1 MRRGRTF
8 SLLLRFLPVAAAT
21 VLSDPSRAASP
32 APTLAPW
39 LKIAPG
45 DERIGRLAG
54 KAGAPLSPNAPG
66 LLLKLDAPAW
76 RTGNAAAREAVRAL
90 AAGAHR
96 VGWRWGLDLE
106 LPDAKIPVD
115 VRAAEAATVEDLWPG
130 LGEILRDAKEADLV
144 TIEFPYTRVPG
155 IHDFGRPQ
163 EVTFDP
169 KARSYLLRKA
179 AAGARAT
186 APQARIAFAAGPVEH
201 GGLAPRDVKQL
212 FSEEIA
218 AYVDFVGVTP
228 LARPAPGEVRVAVDD
243 MSFGKPALVDLDF
256 SDVHSPGAL
265 LAAAARLAPENVPFA
280 AATPG
285 WPPAGDAALERFARL
300 LDGDFGPD
308 SRAAT
313 ASAASGEALDVFR
326 FVARTDLGGVILI
339 PGTSPAAH
347 VPSGTFSL
355 TLDETAYASA
365 EVFEL
370 ATGASKKFEVPAR
383 SVPTRLSLSL
393 GNGPLGVRLVAREK
407 LASEI
412 AKASVGVAV
421 TRGLTADEILARH
434 QAWRAARD
442 ARWKTLTARSTMSMR
457 FRFAEL
463 NNTFDLALAGP
474 FFYEKGG
481 SYDWAWREAYFNG
494 VRWKGKKI
502 PELPLLQ
509 PEKVSDMPLALTF
522 DDAYA
527 YTLAGED
534 TVNGIPC
541 WALDFTPRAASS
553 DKPLYAGRVWVAKA
567 DFAAIRTRTRQLNLT
582 AEIQAVDEVSDFGEV
597 PAPDGGPPLRLPTHT
612 TGQWILK
619 TFSRTTVVERESTL
633 SDVRLDPPGFVAER
647 QAAFAS
653 PDVMVRDTEK
663 GVRYL
668 EKTKEGGRVVTS
680 DTKRTHLF
688 GVGGVFYDSSFD
700 YPLPLLG
707 IYYVDLDFH
716 KRHEQLQVFF
726 GGVLLAASYNQP
738 RLFGTAIDA
747 GVDVFGIAIRGSD
760 ALFVDGTEDKLQR
773 VKSRSFAGNFKAG
786 IPLGRH
792 VKISATLGEIH
803 RDFAADDTETSPT
816 FVIPSDHWVTRV
828 EGQAVWDFR
837 GWALSGRLA
846 WNKRS
851 SWDPWGFTGNPDYA
865 PGKDEYRTYS
875 LQLSK
880 DFHLPRFQRIQ
891 ASLSYLGSDNT
902 DRFSKYSFG
911 FFGGTSLRGFRSG
924 ALRAEE
930 AVTSRFAYGYV
941 FGDVLRLEVVYD
953 DARVKDLA
961 AGLDWA
967 YFSGA
972 GLSGEVPGPW
982 STLVRFDAGTPVAGR
997 NRGQT
1002 GVVLSLTFLKIF

>member
-8 SLLLRFLPVAAAT
+8 SFLFRFLPIAAMALPNPVRAAA
-21 VLSDPSRAASP
+21 PSP
-32 APTLAPW
+32 ALAPW
-39 LKIAPG
+39 LKIFPG
-45 DERIGRLAG
+45 DARVGRLA
-54 KAGAPLSPNAPG
+54 ALPAAPLSPNAPG
-66 LLLKLDAPAW
+66 LLLKLGPEGW
-76 RTGNAAAREAVRAL
+76 RAGNTAARDAVRSL
-90 AAGAHR
+90 ATNAHR
-96 VGWRWGLDLE
+96 KGWRWGLDLE

-130 LGEILRDAKEADLV
+130 LGGIFRDAKETDLV
-144 TIEFPYTRVPG
+144 TIGFPDTRIAG

-163 EVTFDP
+163 QGTFDP

-179 AAGARAT
+179 AAGTRAA
-186 APQARIAFAAGPVEH
+186 APHARIVFAAGPVAH
-201 GGLAPRDVKQL
+201 GELAPRDVKQL
-212 FSEEIA
+212 FSEENA

-228 LARPAPGEVRVAVDD
+228 LAGPAPGQIRVAVDD
-243 MSFGKPALVDLDF
+243 MSFGKPALVDLEF
-256 SDVHSPGAL
+256 SGATSPGAL
-265 LAAAARLAPENVPFA
+265 LAAAARLAPENVPFVV
-280 AATPG
+280 ATPA
-285 WPPAGDAALERFARL
+285 WDPSKDAALERFARL
-300 LDGDFGPD
+300 LDGDFGID

-313 ASAASGEALDVFR
+313 ASAAGGEALDVFR
-326 FVARTDLGGVILI
+326 FVERTDLGGVVLV
-339 PGTSPAAH
+339 PGTSPASRL
-347 VPSGTFSL
+347 PSGAFTL

-370 ATGASKKFEVPAR
+370 ATGASKKFEIPAR
-383 SVPTRLSLSL
+383 SVPARLSLSL
-393 GNGPLGVRLVAREK
+393 GNGPLGVRLLAREK
-407 LASEI
+407 LPSEA
-412 AKASVGVAV
+412 AKAAVGVAV
-421 TRGLTADEILARH
+421 TRGLTADEILAKH

-442 ARWKTLTARSTMSMR
+442 ARWKALTARSTMSMR

-481 SYDWAWREAYFNG
+481 SYDWAWSEAYFNG

-522 DDAYA
+522 DDAYV

-534 TVNGIPC
+534 TVNRIPC
-541 WALDFTPRAASS
+541 WALDFTPRASAS
-553 DKPLYAGRVWVAKA
+553 DKPLYAGTVWVAKA

-633 SDVRLDPPGFVAER
+633 SNVRLDPPDFAAER

-668 EKTKEGGRVVTS
+668 EKTKDGGRVVTE

-707 IYYVDLDFH
+707 VYYVDLDFH

-747 GVDVFGIAIRGSD
+747 GVDLFGIAIRGSD
-760 ALFVDGTEDKLQR
+760 ALFVGGTEDKTQR

-803 RDFAADDTETSPT
+803 RDFAADDTETSPS
-816 FVIPSDHWVTRV
+816 FVIPSDHWVTRL
-828 EGQAVWDFR
+828 EGQAVWDLR
-837 GWALSGRLA
+837 GWALSGRFA
-846 WNKRS
+846 WSKRS
-851 SWDPWGFTGNPDYA
+851 RWDPWGFALNPDYD
-865 PGKDEYRTYS
+865 PGKDEFRTYS
-875 LQLSK
+875 VQLAK

-891 ASLSYLGSDNT
+891 TSISYLGSSNT

-941 FGDVLRLEVVYD
+941 FGDVFRLEVVYD

-1002 GVVLSLTFLKIF
+1002 GFVVSLTFLKIF